1 MKLFTFSL
9 SIGILFGLSFFSFA
23 ADMKNYASDIK
34 EISVKYL
41 VAKSFPGT
49 GKYCK
54 NLEDILSS
62 GENFND
68 RSIKEVLD
76 IFISI
81 NPTGAW
87 PIFYSITWEKNDG
100 SKVLYIFCRTKDL
113 KHDIALIVEEK
124 EALFILKNRSE
135 VIKDIPKNLMKKIEL
150 KDIDGSTSN
159 YDSPFE
165 LKNIE
170 EYNKID
176 SSATPNS
183 RIWFQGKLKQF
194 FLCKCYFSRQ

>member
-1 MKLFTFSL
+1 MKLFTFFFR
-9 SIGILFGLSFFSFA
+9 IGFLLILSFSSFA
-23 ADMKNYASDIK
+23 ADMKNYDSNIK
-34 EISVKYL
+34 EISVKYQ
-41 VAKSFPGT
+41 VFKSFQGMEKDYKSLKIT
-49 GKYCK
+49 MKTAEKSGSQRFK
-54 NLEDILSS
+54 EDLS
-62 GENFND
+62 F
-68 RSIKEVLD
+68 
-76 IFISI
+76 FITI
-81 NPTGAW
+81 NSNEEW
-87 PIFYSITWEKNDG
+87 PIFYTTIVDRNDG
-100 SKVLYIFCRTKDL
+100 NVVLYIFCRTKDL